1 MGKAWATL
9 KYVIPYSFSP
19 EAKAQKKTK
28 NSLQKLWN
36 AKLRLPTNVE
46 ETLLGYRS
54 EFLDDKLI
62 LTNASFSPSSPYPDW
77 LDLTVKGS

>member
-9 KYVIPYSFSP
+9 KYVIPHT
-19 EAKAQKKTK
+19 QKKTK
-28 NSLQKLWN
+28 NSLQKLGN

-54 EFLDDKLI
+54 DFLDDKLI

-77 LDLTVKGS
+77 LDLTVKGG